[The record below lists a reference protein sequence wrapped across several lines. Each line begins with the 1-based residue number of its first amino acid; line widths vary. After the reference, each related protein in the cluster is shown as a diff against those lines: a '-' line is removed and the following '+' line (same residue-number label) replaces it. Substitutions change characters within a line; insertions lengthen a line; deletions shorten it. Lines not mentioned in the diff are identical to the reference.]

1 MNDMQS
7 TFRVGYLLQERYKII
22 RVLGQG
28 VSGAVYL
35 VSDEHSHQNL
45 FILKEVM
52 NVTREERGGLPFSTT
67 VLKQLKHLALPHVH
81 RIFYSDNHD
90 RFYIVTDYIEGSN
103 LEVIRQL
110 MPGKRFSLH
119 AAMTL
124 MSPIMD
130 AVSFLHGQHP
140 PLIHG
145 DIKPSNIIVPI
156 SGTTTSARL
165 VDFGGVKELDIHG
178 VAQQSLHNFRA
189 PEQYT
194 KRASRRS
201 DVYALG
207 AVFYT
212 LLTGTVPIAASER
225 LKRINAGEPD
235 PLLPM
240 NRFTPFAQVVAN
252 AIHRALSISRH
263 NRFTSVE
270 QLREALWRVMHEP
283 MAMQLSKLAIVAPA
297 GEHAQLEDNI
307 NETDSLELKKIVP
320 FDVFAELVDESDDT
334 VQEAKTL
341 TLPGKRSV
349 QIEAAPALSKPPLP
363 SIVDGKDSPSAKVS
377 SQDGVLM
384 LRRKK
389 RRLSINGKTQSR
401 SSKRKARRT
410 TILVCVL
417 LLLCLLG
424 SAVAA
429 IGYQTYNA
437 EYQKEVAVAQVGLKH
452 LQVAASL
459 METWSKKPLD
469 SSLIT
474 SARHEFT
481 TASDVFAQLNSDLQ
495 SFSGIG
501 TSIPVL
507 STRLKAAFRIVTV
520 ATKISLA
527 GISGCNALSVI
538 ISRLHQPLG
547 LGRGLTTADLT
558 ALGEDIHQIET
569 DVHQAT
575 AQVNALQPEDL
586 QLDAR
591 IEEAVFAFH
600 HYLPSL
606 QALLNEIDQLL
617 PVLPSLLGVN
627 TPAFYLVEILDPT
640 NLRPGG
646 GAIKDYGFAT
656 FIGGR
661 LSAAHITDVNLLDT
675 QSVATGHTLSLPP
688 AYKWFD
694 PTSTNWNLRDSNLD
708 ADFPTAANYA
718 EQNYNSEGGRAAL
731 QGVVALT
738 PTLIAQALTIT
749 GPIDVPELHKT
760 VTSQNLID
768 LLHYYQLGPGKKGT
782 VLLSPEGPPTVS
794 RYFTELLAQ
803 HFLERIQQL
812 PSSVY
817 PKLIQ
822 LLIGSLHTKDLQI
835 YFNAPAAESILQFSH
850 VDATIPP
857 STDDNFFIVDTN
869 LAADT
874 ANQFITS
881 TLNDQVSLDSSGNA
895 THHTSISYVWLKNGD
910 VYGTPLYRD
919 YARIYVPIGSSLQG
933 QQGWLSGTPSQA
945 FNREVWA
952 GSFTLSYGQTR
963 TITLTWIEKGIA
975 KNDAA
980 GWHYQYL
987 IQRQAGSSWTLNVE
1001 VTLPA
1006 CVVSHTSGGIT
1017 SLGQTAVFSH
1027 SLAEDTKL
1035 GIDYIC

>member
-1 MNDMQS
+1 MNGLQS
-7 TFRVGYLLQERYKII
+7 TFSAGYLLHGRYKII
-22 RVLGQG
+22 DTLGQG
-28 VSGAVYL
+28 VSSAVYL
-35 VSDEHSHQNL
+35 VSDERTPQRL
-45 FILKEVM
+45 FVLKEVM
-52 NVTREERGGLPFSTT
+52 HAVHEERGSFPFSTT
-67 VLKQLKHLALPHVH
+67 ALKQVKHLALPHVY
-81 RIFYSDNHD
+81 RIFHSDNRD
-90 RFYIVTDYIEGSN
+90 RFYILMDYIEGSN
-103 LEVIRQL
+103 LEVIRHL

-124 MSPIMD
+124 MSPVMD

-145 DIKPSNIIVPI
+145 DIKPSNIIVPL
-156 SGTTTSARL
+156 SGTATSARL
-165 VDFGGVKELDIHG
+165 VDFGGVKELDING
-178 VAQQSLHNFRA
+178 TAQPSLHNFRA
-189 PEQYT
+189 PEQYN

-212 LLTGTVPIAASER
+212 LLTGMVPIAASER
-225 LKRINAGEPD
+225 LKCISVGKPD

-240 NRFTPFAQVVAN
+240 NQFTPFAQVVAN
-252 AIHRALSISRH
+252 AIHRALSMSRH
-263 NRFTSVE
+263 DRFKSVE
-270 QLREALWRVMHEP
+270 QLREALWQVMHEP
-283 MAMQLSKLAIVAPA
+283 MAMQLSKLAVVVQV
-297 GEHAQLEDNI
+297 GEREGPEVNTI
-307 NETDSLELKKIVP
+307 GTDSLELKMVSPYEIST
-320 FDVFAELVDESDDT
+320 ELADESDDA
-334 VQEAKTL
+334 VLEAEILASLGTR
-341 TLPGKRSV
+341 TMQAETATAFS
-349 QIEAAPALSKPPLP
+349 EPPLP
-363 SIVDGKDSPSAKVS
+363 SIVDGEASPSMKVS
-377 SQDGVLM
+377 SQDDVPV

-389 RRLSINGKTQSR
+389 RRLSTSGKAHGK

-410 TILVCVL
+410 TVLVCAL
-417 LLLCLLG
+417 LLLCLIG
-424 SAVAA
+424 STIAT
-429 IGYQTYNA
+429 IGYQAYNA
-437 EYQKEVAVAQVGLKH
+437 EYQKEVNVAQIGLKH

-459 METWSKKPLD
+459 MQSWSKKPLD
-469 SSLIT
+469 LSLIT

-481 TASDVFAQLNSDLQ
+481 TASTVFAQLNSDLQ

-501 TSIPVL
+501 ASIPGL
-507 STRLKAAFRIVTV
+507 STRLKTAFRIVAV
-520 ATKISLA
+520 ATKISFA
-527 GISGCNALSVI
+527 GISGCNALGVI
-538 ISRLHQPLG
+538 ISRFHQPLG
-547 LGRGLTTADLT
+547 LGSGLTTADIT

-586 QLDAR
+586 QFDAR
-591 IEEAVFAFH
+591 IGKAVFAFH
-600 HYLPSL
+600 QYLPSL
-606 QALLNEIDQLL
+606 QALLNETDQLL
-617 PVLPSLLGVN
+617 PILPSLLGVS

-675 QSVATGHTLSLPP
+675 NSIATGHTLSLPP
-688 AYKWFD
+688 VYNWFD

-718 EQNYNSEGGRAAL
+718 EQNYNSEGGRVAL

-749 GPIDVPELHKT
+749 GPINIPELHET
-760 VTSQNLID
+760 VNAQNLID
-768 LLHYYQLGPGKKGT
+768 LLHYYQSGPGKRGS
-782 VLLSPEGPPTVS
+782 VLLSPEGPPTAS

-803 HFLERIQQL
+803 HFLARIQQL

-822 LLIGSLHTKDLQI
+822 LFISSLHTKDLQI
-835 YFNAPAAESILQFSH
+835 YFNASPAENVLQFFH

-857 STDDNFFIVDTN
+857 STDDNFFVVDTN
-869 LAADT
+869 VATDT

-881 TLNDQVSLDSSGNA
+881 TLDDQVSIDSNGNA
-895 THHTSISYVWLKNGD
+895 THHASIRYAWLKNGN
-910 VYGTPLYRD
+910 VYGSPLYRD
-919 YARIYVPIGSSLQG
+919 YTRIYVPIGSSLQE
-933 QQGWLSGTPSQA
+933 QQGWQPSGPSQA

-963 TITLTWIEKGIA
+963 TVTLTWTEKGIA

-987 IQRQAGSSWTLNVE
+987 VQKQAGSSWNLNVE
-1001 VTLPA
+1001 ITLPA
-1006 CVVSHTSGGIT
+1006 CVVSHTSGGVI
-1017 SLGQTAVFSH
+1017 SQGQTAVFNH
-1027 SLAEDTKL
+1027 SLTEDTKL
-1035 GIDYIC
+1035 RVDYIC